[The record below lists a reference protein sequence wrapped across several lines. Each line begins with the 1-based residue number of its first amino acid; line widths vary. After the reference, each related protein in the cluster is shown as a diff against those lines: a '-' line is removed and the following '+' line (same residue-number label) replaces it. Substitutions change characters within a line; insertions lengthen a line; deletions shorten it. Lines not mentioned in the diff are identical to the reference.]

1 MIWKTVL
8 FLLLCLFY
16 IVIIFQSN
24 YDVNVDSDFSYS
36 QKETKGNLLEYQK
49 INEET
54 QLVLYFSDRV
64 IPVVQSKDNR
74 DYVRMNLL
82 KEEDSMGTAMID
94 YKAANSENLII
105 HAHSSDKNNDMFT
118 PFKDREYLILN
129 ERFFVEDVNGTHE
142 WQMVSYLYLD
152 IENSEDYFFLET
164 SWRNQIELKRHI
176 QQLMDQSLITFV
188 EELENISNM
197 MTLVTCD
204 VTNNQ
209 YRHVVIAIPIE

>member
-24 YDVNVDSDFSYS
+24 YDVNVDSDFAYS
-36 QKETKGNLLEYQK
+36 QKEAKGNLLEYQK

-64 IPVVQSKDNR
+64 IPVVQSKDNQ

-94 YKAANSENLII
+94 YKAVNSENLII

-129 ERFFVEDVNGTHE
+129 ERFFVEDVNGTYE